1 MDHTCKLLDLNALKH
16 RSTFRGH
23 VDSVNDVCFQPYTNV
38 FASASA
44 DKTVSFWDIRTGLCV
59 STLYG
64 HLNSVNKVRFSL
76 KGDLVASCDSDGVVK
91 VWDTRM
97 IKEKS

>member
-1 MDHTCKLLDLNALKH
+1 MLILLMMYNLSLIQIFLLLHQQIRQFLFLIK
-16 RSTFRGH
+16 
-23 VDSVNDVCFQPYTNV
+23 
-38 FASASA
+38 
-44 DKTVSFWDIRTGLCV
+44 VSFWDIRSGLCV

-97 IKEKS
+97 VKEKLFILLKKLI